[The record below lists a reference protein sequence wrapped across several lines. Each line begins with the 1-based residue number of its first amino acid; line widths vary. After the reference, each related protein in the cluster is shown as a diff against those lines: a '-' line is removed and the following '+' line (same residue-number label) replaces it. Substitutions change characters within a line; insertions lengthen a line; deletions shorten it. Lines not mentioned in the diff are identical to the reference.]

1 MQTRTNINGRESH
14 TIVGSL
20 YANLAML
27 VLIEVYGPESGL
39 PSAAETV
46 AITAWNA
53 LAKYA

>member
-1 MQTRTNINGRESH
+1 MQTRTTINGREAH

-39 PSAAETV
+39 PDAAETV
-46 AITAWNA
+46 AVTAWNA